1 MARMDYEDE
10 RKKITFRVSADQW
23 HKFDELAD
31 NGEID
36 SKSAAMREKLD
47 ELLEEYESDENDA
60 YTPDDEKLS
69 RAYMALVEN
78 ATEQPDGSLT
88 IPTDAAESLVSQR
101 VSTKKDMVRRL
112 VLCPLEKR
120 GFVKPRWGTIDVKPP
135 EYPPEVGL

>member
-10 RKKITFRVSADQW
+10 RKKITFRVSAEQW
-23 HKFDELAD
+23 HRFDEMAE

-36 SKSAAMREKLD
+36 SKSSAMREKLD
-47 ELLEEYESDENDA
+47 ELLESDDEPEA

-69 RAYMALVEN
+69 RAYMALVES

-88 IPTDAAESLVSQR
+88 IPTDVAKGVVSQR

-112 VLCPLEKR
+112 VFCPLERK
-120 GFVKPRWGTIDVKPP
+120 GFIKPRWGTIDVKPP